1 MTEGRSVKNKWFAYF
16 IGRVEVE
23 IKGNGIERLINEC
36 TRQGITMFQVI
47 RRKDSVRLF
56 IRLSDVHAFRKVQR
70 HHEVTCSF
78 HQKKGFPFLLLW
90 SRKNIG
96 FTLGIVFFLATI
108 LALSNMVW
116 KIDIKGANPET
127 EHQMRKHLDEIGV
140 QKGRFQFLMG
150 TPEKIQKS
158 LTANIQSITWVG
170 VELNGTTFQMK
181 VVEKNEPEKEKYTSP
196 QHIVAKKKAVITRMY
211 VEKGEPLAA
220 VDEHVKKGQML
231 VSGLIGS
238 EDQQKTV
245 GAKAKIYGE
254 TWYRSEVS
262 VPLRTSFDVFTGK
275 MKTKHKLS
283 AFGGSVPFWG
293 FSFKKDD
300 FKQPKTETEVHP
312 LHFLSFQLPFSYEK
326 ETTRESETMNRTYTN
341 KEAVQAGIKM
351 GKKELEEKLG
361 QTGEVKSEK
370 VLHETTGNGKVKLI
384 ILYQV
389 IEDIVQPTPIVQG
402 D

>member
-1 MTEGRSVKNKWFAYF
+1 MKNKWFAYF

-23 IKGNGIERLINEC
+23 IRGSGIERLINEC
-36 TRQGITMFQVI
+36 TRHGITIFQVS
-47 RRKDSVRLF
+47 RRQDSVRLF
-56 IRLSDVHAFRKVQR
+56 IRLSDVHAFRKVRR
-70 HHEVTCSF
+70 HHEVKCSF

-90 SRKNIG
+90 SRRNIG
-96 FTLGIVFFLATI
+96 FTLGMAFFLVTI

-116 KIDIKGANPET
+116 KIEIKGANPET

-158 LTANIQSITWVG
+158 LTTNIQSITWVG

-211 VEKGEPLAA
+211 VEKGEPLAQ

-238 EDQQKTV
+238 EEQKKTV

-283 AFGGSVPFWG
+283 LFGGSIPFWG
-293 FSFKKDD
+293 FTFKKDD
-300 FKQPKTETEVHP
+300 FHQPKTEKEVHP
-312 LHFLSFQLPFSYEK
+312 LHFLNMQLPFSYEK
-326 ETTRESETMNRTYTN
+326 EITRESEKIKREYTN

>member
-1 MTEGRSVKNKWFAYF
+1 MKNKWFAYF

-36 TRQGITMFQVI
+36 TRQGITMFQVS
-47 RRKDSVRLF
+47 RRQDSVRLF

-96 FTLGIVFFLATI
+96 FTLGIVFFLVTI

-127 EHQMRKHLDEIGV
+127 EHQMRKHLGEIGV

-158 LTANIQSITWVG
+158 LTAHIQSITWVG

-262 VPLRTSFDVFTGK
+262 VPIRTSFDVFTGK
-275 MKTKHKLS
+275 MRTKHKLS
-283 AFGGSVPFWG
+283 AFGGSMPFWG
-293 FSFKKDD
+293 FSFKKDH
-300 FKQPKTETEVHP
+300 FKQPKTETEVNP
-312 LHFLSFQLPFSYEK
+312 LHFLHFQLPFSYEK
-326 ETTRESETMNRTYTN
+326 VITRESEKINRTYTN

-351 GKKELEEKLG
+351 GKKELKEKLG

-370 VLHETTGNGKVKLI
+370 VLHESTGNGKVKLI